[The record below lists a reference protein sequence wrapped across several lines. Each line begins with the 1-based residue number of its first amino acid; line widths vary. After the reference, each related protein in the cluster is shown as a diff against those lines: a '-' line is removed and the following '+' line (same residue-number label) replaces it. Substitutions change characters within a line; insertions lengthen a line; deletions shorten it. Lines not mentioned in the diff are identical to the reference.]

1 MRLPR
6 WFASVLASLLL
17 SCASTQHVSSPS
29 AGELADF
36 VLVIGEESNGQVIHS
51 WLRATELDL
60 SRYALPLSTGG
71 IVLVSRRPRDCDQEQ
86 IACVRDCMK
95 RRRPSHESHINRNN
109 GNKYGF
115 CQTKCLLEYQECLE
129 VEKARSLQFSTAS
142 DAVEW
147 LKRNRQELLVGTI
160 VVIAGVAF
168 VSLSA
173 GAGFVILAPVVLVAS

>member
-1 MRLPR
+1 L
-6 WFASVLASLLL
+6 LLL
-17 SCASTQHVSSPS
+17 SCGSTHHVSSPS
-29 AGELADF
+29 AGELAES
-36 VLVIGEESNGQVIHS
+36 VLIIGEEPNGQVTHS
-51 WLRATELDL
+51 WLRATEIDL
-60 SRYALPLSTGG
+60 RQYSLPLSTGG

-95 RRRPSHESHINRNN
+95 RRRPSHENHINRNN

-115 CQTKCLLEYQECLE
+115 CQTKCLLEYQQCLE

-142 DAVEW
+142 EAVEW
-147 LKRNRQELLVGTI
+147 LKRNRKELLVGSI

-173 GAGFVILAPVVLVAS
+173 GAGFALLAPVVLVAS